1 MEKQR
6 KTRIG
11 IDARFYGPSGKGL
24 GRYTQ
29 EITDRLVSLD
39 QEADYFIFLSPEN
52 FDDFSLP
59 TKNYQKIKINI
70 RWYSLAEQV
79 ILPFVFYKKKL
90 DLLHFTH
97 FNVPILYFSPFVVT
111 IHDLILTK
119 FPSLK
124 ATLLSP
130 WLYRLKN
137 FAYRLVI
144 KHAIKFS
151 QKIITVSQFTADDI
165 AKQFKVSPEKIEVT
179 YEGVADNFLSSS
191 SGNNLE
197 VLKKYNIDGP
207 FFLYVGNAYP
217 HKNLDGLLN
226 TFVDFQKKYP
236 EEKVSLVLV
245 GKEDHFYSQIKEIA
259 KKMAIKN
266 LYFPGYVPDEDLATF
281 FSQALFY
288 VFPSFYEGF
297 GLPPLEAMSQNCPV
311 LSSSEGSL
319 PEILG
324 SAALYFN
331 PYSKED
337 FLKKMEEIYYHPE
350 LREELRLAGKERIK
364 IYSWQDCAIKTLAIY
379 KKCLKNNV

>member
-79 ILPFVFYKKKL
+79 ILPFIFYKKKL

-165 AKQFKVSPEKIEVT
+165 AKQFKVSPKKIEVT
-179 YEGVADNFLSSS
+179 HEGVADNFLSSNS
-191 SGNNLE
+191 ENNSE
-197 VLKKYNIDGP
+197 VLKKYNIDGK
-207 FFLYVGNAYP
+207 FILYVGNAYP
-217 HKNLDGLLN
+217 HKNLEGLLN

-236 EEKVSLVLV
+236 EEKISLVLV
-245 GKEDHFYSQIKEIA
+245 GKEDHFYLQIKEIA

-266 LYFPGYVPDEDLATF
+266 LHFPGYVPDEDLAAF

-324 SAALYFN
+324 SAALYFD

-337 FLKKMEEIYYHPE
+337 FLKKMEKIYYYPE
-350 LREELRLAGKERIK
+350 LRESLKLAGKERIK
-364 IYSWQDCAIKTLAIY
+364 IYSWQDCATKTLAIY
-379 KKCLKNNV
+379 KKCLKNNA